1 VHLGALFVSV
11 VSVPVVALSR
21 RLGMMSLAVDWSVSM
36 AMVAMIRVVG
46 GHAEDVVVAIMGFLI
61 GMSIRL

>member
-1 VHLGALFVSV
+1 
-11 VSVPVVALSR
+11 
-21 RLGMMSLAVDWSVSM
+21 MMSLAVDWSVSM